1 MDVTVP
7 KSPKSGRASVV
18 FAAVTEAA
26 APENPSLGALPNWNL
41 SDLYKNPTA
50 PEIEQDL
57 KRAAAAAADFRK
69 AYEGKLAAIDGAAF
83 LKAIEEY
90 ETIQELLGKLM
101 SYAQLVYA
109 GNMADPE
116 LARFQQNINERV
128 NAISVEILFFSLEL
142 NKLEDSNLEAKL
154 KHAPLQRYRP
164 WLDAVRLFRPHQL
177 SDEVERLL
185 HEKHVAGS
193 AAWQRLFEET
203 IADMRFEI
211 QGKQLTSNEALNLM
225 TDRDPVKRKVAS
237 EGLAKGLNAEKRVF
251 ALVHNTLAK
260 DKDIEDKWR
269 SFKRPVSSRNL
280 ANQVEDEVVDALVSA
295 VKASY
300 PQLSHRY
307 YRLKAKWMGQESL
320 EFWDRNAPLPSD
332 DDKLISWPEARKLV
346 LEAYHAFSPDLAS
359 VGKTFFDQNWID
371 APPRPGKAPGA
382 FAHPTVPSAHPYL
395 LLNYHGR
402 TRDVMT
408 LAHEL
413 GHGVHQVL
421 AAPQGQ
427 LLADTPLTLAE
438 TASVFGEMLTFQ
450 ALLKRETDK
459 AKRKILLA
467 GKVEDMLNTVV
478 RQIAMHEFER
488 KLHDARKQG
497 ELSADEIST
506 IWLETQRE
514 ALGAGIKLP
523 DGTDYALFWS
533 YIPHFIHVPFYVYA
547 YAFGDCLVNSLY
559 AVYQG
564 AEKGFAQ
571 KYLDMLKAGGTKRH
585 KELLAPFGLDASDPG
600 FWSKGLGV
608 VSGFIDELEK
618 L

>member
-1 MDVTVP
+1 MARVENTVTFP
-7 KSPKSGRASVV
+7 GSALSPSADS
-18 FAAVTEAA
+18 ATAEAA
-26 APENPSLGALPNWNL
+26 RLGPLPNWNL
-41 SDLYKNPTA
+41 ADLYASPSA

-57 KRAAAAAADFRK
+57 KRAAGEAGAFKR
-69 AYEGKLAAIDGAAF
+69 AYEGKLAGLSGADF
-83 LKAIEEY
+83 LTAVQKY
-90 ETIQELLGKLM
+90 ESLQELMGKVM
-101 SYAQLVYA
+101 SYAQLAYA

-116 LARFQQNINERV
+116 LARFQQNISERV
-128 NAISVEILFFSLEL
+128 NAISIEALFFTLEI
-142 NKLEDSNLEAKL
+142 NKLEDSDLAAKL
-154 KHAPLQRYRP
+154 KHAALKRYQP
-164 WLDAVRLFRPHQL
+164 WLDSVRLFRKHQL

-193 AAWQRLFEET
+193 AAWQRLFDET
-203 IADMRFEI
+203 MAEMRFEV
-211 QGKQLTSNEALNLM
+211 QGKSMTSNEALNLL
-225 TDRDPVKRKVAS
+225 TDRDPVKRKAAG
-237 EGLAKGLNAEKRVF
+237 EGVAKGLDSQKRLF
-251 ALVHNTLAK
+251 ALVTNTLAK

-269 SFKRPVSSRNL
+269 SFARPVSSRNL
-280 ANQVEDEVVDALVSA
+280 ANQVEDEVVDALAAA

-307 YRLKAKWMGQESL
+307 YRLKAKWMGQEAL
-320 EFWDRNAPLPSD
+320 DYWDRNAPLPSD
-332 DDKLISWPEARKLV
+332 GDRLVPWADARALV
-346 LEAYHAFSPDLAS
+346 LEAYGAFSPDLAD
-359 VGKTFFDQNWID
+359 VGRHFFENNWID

-421 AAPQGQ
+421 AGPQGQ

-450 ALLKRETDK
+450 ALLKRETDL

-478 RQIAMHEFER
+478 RQIAMHEYER
-488 KLHDARKQG
+488 RVHDIRKQG
-497 ELSADEIST
+497 ELSPDEISK

-514 ALGAGIKLP
+514 ALGGGIKLP
-523 DGTDYALFWS
+523 DGTDYAIFWS

-559 AVYQG
+559 AVYQN
-564 AEKGFAQ
+564 AEAGFAT

-608 VSGFIDELEK
+608 VKGFIDELER